1 LKRAVRDQDLE
12 PYADFASDDDRLVQ
26 RMAADRFAGVLPD
39 SVSETDLMRRYGVA
53 RGALARVLNGLVQD
67 NVIERRSGNGWRFL
81 PAVNA
86 TQLHEDSYRFRLL
99 IEPACVLEP
108 TFRLD
113 KARAQ
118 RLRQTHVA
126 LLADGLE
133 KLSSIKFFE
142 LNAEFHE
149 FIAGCSRN
157 RFLEQAVINQNRL
170 RRFFNYIAVF
180 GTERMRVSC
189 SEHVAILDRLI
200 AGEREH
206 AVAADAAAT
215 VVGLERGVEDL
226 RLELDDL
233 VPPAAVR
240 DPELQRRV
248 KAEYPAF
255 RARCNAQF
263 AAINTD
269 ASNVSALEV
278 GPEER
283 RRVYDERWARGGLPF
298 TGAFAD
304 LRLSAEANATAAD
317 YVRGKIR
324 EIVKDPEVA
333 RKLSPHSTIG
343 CKRICV
349 DTAYYPTFNRSN
361 VTLVDL
367 TDAVCPTEACS
378 VVQNG
383 IIKFRDNNHLTATFA
398 RSLAPALEAALAPV
412 L

>member
-1 LKRAVRDQDLE
+1 MADKRRAVNSGLQARLAGRILIHARERGYGPGAWLSENALAQTFGVSRTPVRGALAVLSTRGLLNVVPRRGYVLKRAVRDQDLE

-26 RMAADRFAGVLPD
+26 RMAAERFAGVLPD
-39 SVSETDLMRRYGVA
+39 SVTETDLMRRYGVA

-170 RRFFNYIAVF
+170 RRFFSYIAVF
-180 GTERMRVSC
+180 GIERMRVSC
-189 SEHVAILDRLI
+189 SEHVAILDRLV

-206 AVAADAAAT
+206 AAT
-215 VVGLERGVEDL
+215 LLWRHLLGSSR
-226 RLELDDL
+226 
-233 VPPAAVR
+233 VR
-240 DPELQRRV
+240 PRFQ
-248 KAEYPAF
+248 
-255 RARCNAQF
+255 
-263 AAINTD
+263 
-269 ASNVSALEV
+269 
-278 GPEER
+278 
-283 RRVYDERWARGGLPF
+283 
-298 TGAFAD
+298 
-304 LRLSAEANATAAD
+304 
-317 YVRGKIR
+317 
-324 EIVKDPEVA
+324 
-333 RKLSPHSTIG
+333 
-343 CKRICV
+343 
-349 DTAYYPTFNRSN
+349 
-361 VTLVDL
+361 
-367 TDAVCPTEACS
+367 
-378 VVQNG
+378 
-383 IIKFRDNNHLTATFA
+383 
-398 RSLAPALEAALAPV
+398 
-412 L
+412 